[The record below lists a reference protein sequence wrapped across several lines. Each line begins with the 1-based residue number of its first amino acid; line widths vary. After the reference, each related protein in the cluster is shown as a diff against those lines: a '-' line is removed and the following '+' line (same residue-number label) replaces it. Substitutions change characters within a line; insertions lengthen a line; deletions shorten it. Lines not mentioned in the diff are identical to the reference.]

1 MKTAVHPIVAEAAR
15 KYRASTRRTH
25 ARVTFAAHD
34 MNAFAELGRITVEQ
48 WHAAGAGP
56 QNLDAYNSVM
66 LDLMSDEWTISDE
79 KFVTAETVAALLD
92 WPVAEVTQRGR
103 QAVAQG
109 LDEDREYLAS
119 HWRAIQRR
127 ATAPADPKDRT

>member
-1 MKTAVHPIVAEAAR
+1 MASDLKTSHPLITEAVRKLRAR
-15 KYRASTRRTH
+15 PSF

-48 WHAAGAGP
+48 WLDAPAGP
-56 QNLDAYNSVM
+56 QDLDDYNSVM
-66 LDLMSDEWTISDE
+66 LDLMRDEWTIEDE
-79 KFVTAETVAALLD
+79 KFVSAETVAVLLG

-103 QAVAQG
+103 QAGAQG

-119 HWRAIQRR
+119 RRRDIYHRAGSI
-127 ATAPADPKDRT
+127 